1 MTAKRME
8 ADKRAEFIICRAEG
22 LSLRATANKL
32 DIGKTTCQRW
42 DKELK
47 QEIGETRRETI
58 KNLLDA
64 YSMHK
69 QGRIKALGDTLKR
82 INNALEKKN
91 FEDMEPGRLLELK
104 LKYMTELKDEYTGV
118 TPAIS
123 GDLQDGKA
131 VVLALGDLLDRVRA
145 GDVPT
150 DQVQK
155 ETAILMQMI
164 RAFDTVEVKAKIS
177 EIEAYIQ
184 AQQEAEKEAAKHE

>member
-58 KNLLDA
+58 KTLLDA

-82 INNALEKKN
+82 INNALEK
-91 FEDMEPGRLLELK
+91 GRLLELK

-131 VVLALGDLLDRVRA
+131 VIIALGDLLDRVRA

-184 AQQEAEKEAAKHE
+184 QQQEAEKGAAK

>member
-58 KNLLDA
+58 KTLLDA

-131 VVLALGDLLDRVRA
+131 VIIALGDLLDRVRA

-164 RAFDTVEVKAKIS
+164 RAFDTVEVKAKIN

-184 AQQEAEKEAAKHE
+184 QQQEAEKEAAKHE

>member
-58 KNLLDA
+58 KTLLDA

-131 VVLALGDLLDRVRA
+131 VIIALGDLLDRVRA

-164 RAFDTVEVKAKIS
+164 RAFDTVEVKAKIN

-184 AQQEAEKEAAKHE
+184 AQQETEKGAAK